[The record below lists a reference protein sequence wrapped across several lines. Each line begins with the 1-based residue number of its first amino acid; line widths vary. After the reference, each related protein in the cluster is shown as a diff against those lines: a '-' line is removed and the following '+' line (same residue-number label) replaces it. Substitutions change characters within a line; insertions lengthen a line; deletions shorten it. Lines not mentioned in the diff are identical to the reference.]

1 MRDLREHVAQVN
13 KKHDDDST
21 WILKVQHEPVYVS
34 VSVSF
39 LLCFRFSFQEKQKGT
54 EPWETLRGVTCL
66 LKWNTLKLN
75 LQPWGI
81 WESMQDR

>member
-54 EPWETLRGVTCL
+54 EP
-66 LKWNTLKLN
+66 
-75 LQPWGI
+75 
-81 WESMQDR
+81 